1 MDKAQA
7 ILVNGLAKLG
17 RTEDSKPYMAYLELL
32 QTWNARF
39 NLTAIRNIEEMVTHH
54 VLDSLAAAPWL
65 YGERIIDIGTGAGF
79 PGVILALAYPER
91 AFTVIDGVGKKIRFI
106 EHAVRTMKIPN
117 VEAYALRAEDYR
129 PDKTF
134 DTVISRALTD
144 INRFV
149 ALSKH
154 LLSGHGVWH
163 AMKGRVPEAELDSLV
178 LPYQIHQYRVPFL
191 DEQRCS
197 IIIENCSKDT

>member
-1 MDKAQA
+1 MDKAQD
-7 ILVNGLAKLG
+7 LLMKGLTQLG
-17 RTEDSKPYMAYLELL
+17 RPQDEAPYMAYLELL
-32 QTWNARF
+32 AVWNARF
-39 NLTAIRNIEEMVTHH
+39 NLTAIRNIEDMVTHH

-65 YGERIIDIGTGAGF
+65 HGERILDIGTGAGF

-91 AFTVIDGVGKKIRFI
+91 QFTVVDGVGKKIRFI
-106 EHAVRTMKIPN
+106 EHAVRTLGIPN
-117 VEAYALRAEDYR
+117 VKAFALRAEDYR
-129 PDKTF
+129 PSETF

-144 INRFV
+144 INRFI

-154 LLSGHGVWH
+154 LLNSNGVWH
-163 AMKGRVPEAELDSLV
+163 AMKGRVPEAELDSLA

>member
-1 MDKAQA
+1 MDNAQHLLQEG
-7 ILVNGLAKLG
+7 LVKLG
-17 RTEDSKPYMAYLELL
+17 RTEDSAPYWAYLELL

-39 NLTAIRNIEEMVTHH
+39 NLTAIRNKEDMVTHH
-54 VLDSLAAAPWL
+54 VLDSLAVAPWL
-65 YGERIIDIGTGAGF
+65 FGERILDIGTGAGF
-79 PGVILALAYPER
+79 PGVMLALAYPER
-91 AFTVIDGVGKKIRFI
+91 RFTVIDGVGKKIRFI
-106 EHAVRTMKIPN
+106 EHAIRTLHIPN
-117 VEAYALRAEDYR
+117 VEAFALRAEDYR
-129 PDKTF
+129 PSETF

-154 LLSGHGVWH
+154 LLHGNGVWH
-163 AMKGRVPEAELDSLV
+163 AMKGRVPEAELDSLE